1 MKALVYT
8 GIKEMVVRDE
18 PAPVAGQWGAILRVE
33 AAGICGSD
41 MRGYHGT
48 DAMRAPPLIMGHEV
62 AGRVV
67 DGTFAGRRAIVNPMI
82 TCGRCEDCLS
92 GRSNLC
98 QNRYAIGVQ
107 KPGGFAEFVAVPEHN
122 LIEVPEDMNPVH
134 AVLAEPAAT
143 CLRVVVLANKAA
155 LRPLAEG
162 RSLVLGG
169 GAIGLLSALW
179 LRSFGV
185 RDIVLSEVNPLRR
198 ETATR
203 AGLNGVHPDEVE
215 PNSFDLIV
223 DAVGGGETRRLAIAA
238 ARRGAVI
245 VHVGLKDNA
254 GELDMRKL
262 TMGEITLLGSYTY
275 QTRDLLESVR
285 ALYSGALG
293 SLDWIDERT
302 LSEGP
307 AAFAALSQ
315 GNTGAA
321 KIVLRPQG

>member
-1 MKALVYT
+1 MKALVLT
-8 GIKEMVVRDE
+8 GTRQIVERDE
-18 PAPVAGQWGAILRVE
+18 PAPVAGQWGSILRVE

-48 DAMRAPPLIMGHEV
+48 DAMRVPPLIMGHEV
-62 AGRVV
+62 AGRVL
-67 DGTFAGRRAIVNPMI
+67 DGRLAGRRVIVNPMI
-82 TCGRCEDCLS
+82 TCGRCDDCLS

-98 QNRYAIGVQ
+98 QNRYAVGVQ
-107 KPGGFAEFVAVPEHN
+107 KPGGFAEFVAVPDEN
-122 LIEVPEDMNPVH
+122 LIEIPENMNPAH
-134 AVLAEPAAT
+134 AALAEPAAT
-143 CLRVVVLANKAA
+143 CLRVAVLANKAA
-155 LRPLAEG
+155 PRPLAEG

-179 LRSFGV
+179 LRHFGV
-185 RDIVLSEVNPLRR
+185 RDVVLSEINPLRR
-198 ETATR
+198 ETAIS
-203 AGLNGVHPDEVE
+203 AGLIGVGPDDIQRD
-215 PNSFDLIV
+215 SFDLIV
-223 DAVGGGETRRLAIAA
+223 DAVGGGETRALAIAV

-262 TMGEITLLGSYTY
+262 TMGEIMLLGSYTY

-285 ALYSGALG
+285 ALHNG
-293 SLDWIDERT
+293 SLGDLGWIDEWP
-302 LSEGP
+302 LSQGP

-321 KIVLRPQG
+321 KIILRPSA